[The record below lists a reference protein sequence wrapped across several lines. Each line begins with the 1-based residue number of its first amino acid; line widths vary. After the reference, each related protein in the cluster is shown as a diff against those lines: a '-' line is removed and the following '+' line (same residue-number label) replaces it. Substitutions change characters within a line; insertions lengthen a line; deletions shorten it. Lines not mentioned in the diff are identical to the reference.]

1 MKIFFKKIT
10 ALVVISFMLFSS
22 SNMVLSNKVVYASN
36 TNISACDEIGKT
48 YYGFELTS
56 IKEIPKINSS
66 VMLFT
71 HVKTGAK
78 LMYVSNE
85 DIQRVF
91 DISFRTP
98 TLDNTGVN
106 HIIEHSVLD
115 GSKNYPVK
123 SPFTELLKSSL
134 GSFINAMTSSDYTTY
149 PVASTN
155 EKDLKNLM
163 SVYLDGVFYP
173 NFTTN
178 FNIFKQEGWRYE
190 LPSADSNLSINGIVY
205 NEMKGNYSN
214 PDYILHNAKMQ
225 SLFPDTSHRW
235 DAGGN
240 PEEIPNLTIEQ
251 LVSTY
256 KKNYSPSNSYIYLYG
271 KLNIEEY
278 LEFIDQN
285 YLSKFDKVETNTS
298 IKPQEPLSNIPVKTV
313 YYSIPE
319 DSDTKN
325 KTYLSLNF
333 VTGTIDNREENI
345 SLSFLNYL
353 LMGTDNAPL
362 KKALAAKGIAV
373 NVTSSFNMEGIQ
385 PTFSIDASNS
395 NESSS
400 EVFKQT
406 IFSTLQDIYKN
417 GFDENFLKS
426 ALASYDISANSEEL
440 ILPSLGGTGLLLS
453 QTTLATWIYDKDPTM
468 YFDTDDIMEKIK
480 KTDENEYFK
489 NLINKY
495 FLTNNYYSLVIMKP
509 EVGLDS
515 TSSKTLA
522 EKLQTYKNS
531 LDETTINSLVKDT
544 EDFTSWQESEDS
556 KEALDTLPK
565 LSLDDIEFELPNL
578 SYRVEN
584 QSGVKILSHVQD
596 LNGLSTL
603 NFYFDTSSVPQD
615 ELHYLSLL
623 SSLLGSVDTKKHTSE
638 ELSNKMM
645 ENAGGPISFIPSAI
659 TDSKNL
665 TKYSPKIIVSMLL
678 PEDTIDES
686 LDIIKEIV
694 NESSFENKDK
704 IKQIIE
710 QNKAALQSI
719 FTSGSGSAALMA
731 MNSYM
736 SEGGKYNEELSGV
749 SYYKFLQN
757 LDDNFDSKWG
767 DIRKNL
773 NSTYKLAF
781 NKNNLIASCSGS
793 NSSIKKFKTELNR
806 ISSEITSK
814 NIPQQDYTFTETNK
828 NIAFSSSAKVQTILQ
843 GGTLKGTGY
852 SYSGKMMVLQNILN
866 TEYLWNELR
875 TSGGAYGGQISIS
888 SDGKVILASIRD
900 PNIKETFE
908 TFKNTVDYLKNFQ
921 ASEDEMT
928 KYIIGAI
935 KEFVNLKIS
944 GPLVESALCDS
955 IYLTGFSPNDLL
967 KYEKE
972 ALSTTPEDIRDYGN
986 MLDKVLNQ
994 NIYFLE
1000 GSSDKIQQNK
1010 ELFNEIVD
1018 TGK

>member
-1 MKIFFKKIT
+1 
-10 ALVVISFMLFSS
+10 
-22 SNMVLSNKVVYASN
+22 
-36 TNISACDEIGKT
+36 
-48 YYGFELTS
+48 
-56 IKEIPKINSS
+56 
-66 VMLFT
+66 MLFT

-106 HIIEHSVLD
+106 HVIEHSVLD

-178 FNIFKQEGWRYE
+178 PTIFKQEGWRYE
-190 LPSADSNLSINGIVY
+190 LPSTDSNLSINGVVY

-225 SLFPDTSHRW
+225 SLFPDTSYRW
-235 DAGGN
+235 DAGGA
-240 PEEIPNLTIEQ
+240 PAEIPNLTIDQ

-271 KLNIEEY
+271 KLNISEY

-285 YLSKFDKVETNTS
+285 YLSKFDKVEVDTS
-298 IKPQEPLSNIPVKTV
+298 IKSQEPLSNIPAKTA

-319 DSDTKN
+319 DSDTKD

-345 SLSFLNYL
+345 ALSFLSYL
-353 LMGTDNAPL
+353 LIGTDNAPL
-362 KKALAAKGIAV
+362 KKALTDKGIAV

-385 PTFSIDASNS
+385 PVFSIDASNS

-400 EVFKQT
+400 EIFKET
-406 IFSTLQDIYKN
+406 IFNTLQDIYKN
-417 GFDENFLKS
+417 GFDQDFLKS
-426 ALASYDISANSEEL
+426 ALASYDISANSKEL
-440 ILPSLGGTGLLLS
+440 ILPSLGGTGLVLS
-453 QTTLATWIYDKDPTM
+453 QTALATWIYDKDPTM

-480 KTDENEYFK
+480 ETDENEYFK

-495 FLTNNYYSLVIMKP
+495 FLSNNHYSLVMLKP
-509 EVGLDS
+509 EAGLES
-515 TSSKTLA
+515 TNSKALA
-522 EKLQTYKNS
+522 EKLTAYKNN
-531 LDETTINSLVKDT
+531 LDEATINSLVKDT
-544 EDFTSWQESEDS
+544 EDFTSWQKSEDS
-556 KEALDTLPK
+556 KEASDTLPK
-565 LSLDDIEFELPNL
+565 LSLDDIELELPNL

-584 QSGVKILSHVQD
+584 QSGVKVLSHVQN

-603 NFYFDTSSVPQD
+603 NLYFDTSKVPQD

-623 SSLLGSVDTKKHTSE
+623 SSLLGNVDTKKHTSK
-638 ELSNKMM
+638 ELSNEML
-645 ENAGGPISFIPSAI
+645 ESAGAPISFIPSAV
-659 TDSKNL
+659 TNSKNL
-665 TKYSPKIIVSMLL
+665 NNYSPKMIVSILI
-678 PEDTIDES
+678 PEDNIGKS
-686 LDIIKEIV
+686 LDIIKEII
-694 NESSFENKDK
+694 NESSFENKEK
-704 IKQIIE
+704 IKQTIQ
-710 QNKAALQSI
+710 QNKSALQSI

-736 SEGGKYNEELSGV
+736 SEGGKYNEELSGL
-749 SYYKFLQN
+749 SYYKFLQD
-757 LDDNFDSKWG
+757 LDNNFDSKWN
-767 DIRKNL
+767 DIYKNL
-773 NSTYKLAF
+773 NDTYKLAF
-781 NKNNLIASCSGS
+781 NRNGLIASCSGS
-793 NSSIKKFKTELNR
+793 DSFIKKFKPELNR
-806 ISSEITSK
+806 ISSEITAK
-814 NIPQQDYTFTETNK
+814 NIPKQKYTFVETNK

-843 GGTLKGTGY
+843 GGTLKGTSY

-875 TSGGAYGGQISIS
+875 TTGGAYGGQISIS
-888 SDGKVILASIRD
+888 SDGEVILASIRD
-900 PNIKETFE
+900 PNLKETLQ
-908 TFKNTVDYLKNFQ
+908 TFKNTANYLKNFE
-921 ASEDEMT
+921 ASDDEMT

-955 IYLTGFSPNDLL
+955 IYLTGFSSNDLL

-994 NIYFLE
+994 DIYFLE
-1000 GSSDKIQQNK
+1000 GSSDKIQENK

-1018 TGK
+1018 TGR